1 VVLRRASAKRLS
13 VAPLG
18 RRGGSPLPATG
29 CSMLILRLRC
39 LVALAL
45 LVLGAPAFAQG
56 SDATPNARTVPGAD
70 TAASDLVAVDVL
82 RARLKPLT
90 KAALGAELEGWFT
103 LLQARV
109 EAVAVADVA
118 VIEGEGAEQAE
129 AGDRAAAAR
138 AERDAVI
145 RRVKVVLAELG
156 AKGGD
161 TEEVTAYVGA
171 VAGLPPVT
179 GLQATWTT
187 VLAWVRSPEG
197 GIALAVDIGLALL
210 ILLGARIVSGLIGS
224 LLQRAL
230 GQLRQSSDLLRSF
243 LVHTTRR
250 VIFLI
255 GVVVAL
261 SQVGV
266 DVTPFVAAIGAA
278 GFVIGFAL
286 QGTLS
291 NFAAGVMILIYRPYD
306 IGDVVTAAGITGKV
320 DSMTL
325 VSTTIKT
332 GDNQSIVVP
341 NGSIWGGVI
350 TNITANPTRR
360 IDMTFGIGYG
370 DDIGRAKEIL
380 VELCGRHELVL
391 ADPAPVVEVGA
402 LGASSVDLIC
412 RPWAKT
418 GDYWAVFWDL
428 TRQVKERFDQEGIS
442 IPFPQQDVHI
452 YRHEASGA

>member
-1 VVLRRASAKRLS
+1 MPTHRLLVVLF
-13 VAPLG
+13 
-18 RRGGSPLPATG
+18 
-29 CSMLILRLRC
+29 
-39 LVALAL
+39 LAL
-45 LVLGAPAFAQG
+45 GSSLLAQ
-56 SDATPNARTVPGAD
+56 TPQDVPQARTVPAAD
-70 TAASDLVAVDVL
+70 TAASDLVSVDVL

-90 KAALGAELEGWFT
+90 KDALGDELQGWFT

-109 EAVAVADVA
+109 EAVSAADVA
-118 VIEGEGAEQAE
+118 VIEGEGAAQAE
-129 AGDRAAAAR
+129 AGDRAAVAR
-138 AERDAVI
+138 AERDAVV
-145 RRVKVVLAELG
+145 RRIKAVADELD
-156 AKGGD
+156 AKGGETD
-161 TEEVTAYVGA
+161 EVRAYVDA

-187 VLAWVRSPEG
+187 VLAWLRSPDG
-197 GIALAVDIGLALL
+197 GIALAIDIGLALL
-210 ILLGARIVSGLIGS
+210 ILLGARIVSGIVGG
-224 LLQRAL
+224 LLARAL
-230 GQLRQSSDLLRSF
+230 GQLRQTSDLLRSF

-250 VIFLI
+250 IIFLI
-255 GVVVAL
+255 GLVVAL

-306 IGDVVTAAGITGKV
+306 IGDVITAAGITGKV

-380 VELCGRHELVL
+380 IELCGQHELVL

-452 YRHEASGA
+452 YRHEPA

>member
-1 VVLRRASAKRLS
+1 MPTLRLLALFLLLLGSVVAAQ
-13 VAPLG
+13 G
-18 RRGGSPLPATG
+18 TQGLPAT
-29 CSMLILRLRC
+29 
-39 LVALAL
+39 
-45 LVLGAPAFAQG
+45 
-56 SDATPNARTVPGAD
+56 RTVPPVE
-70 TAASDLVAVDVL
+70 TKASDLVSVDVL

-90 KAALGAELEGWFT
+90 KAALTAELEGWFT

-109 EAVAVADVA
+109 ETVSVADVE
-118 VIEGEGAEQAE
+118 VIETSGAAQAD

-138 AERDAVI
+138 AERDAVV
-145 RRVKVVLAELG
+145 RRVRVVVDELG
-156 AKGGD
+156 AKGGE
-161 TEEVTAYVGA
+161 TGEVESYVTAV
-171 VAGLPPVT
+171 VGLPPVT

-187 VLAWVRSPEG
+187 VLAWLRSPDG
-197 GIALAVDIGLALL
+197 GVALAIDVGLALL
-210 ILLGARIVSGLIGS
+210 ILVAARIVSGILGG
-224 LLQRAL
+224 LLSRAL
-230 GQLRQSSDLLRSF
+230 GQLSQTSDLLRSF
-243 LVHTTRR
+243 LVHTARR
-250 VIFLI
+250 VVFLI

-261 SQVGV
+261 SQVGI

-360 IDMTFGIGYG
+360 IDMTFGIGYR
-370 DDIGRAKEIL
+370 DDIGRAKQIL
-380 VELCGRHELVL
+380 QELCAQHELVL
-391 ADPAPVVEVGA
+391 GDPAPVIEVSA

-418 GDYWAVFWDL
+418 GDYWTVFWDL
-428 TRQVKERFDQEGIS
+428 TRQVKERFDREGIS

-452 YRHEASGA
+452 YRHEPA

>member
-1 VVLRRASAKRLS
+1 M
-13 VAPLG
+13 P
-18 RRGGSPLPATG
+18 T
-29 CSMLILRLRC
+29 LRL
-39 LVALAL
+39 LALAL
-45 LVLGAPAFAQG
+45 LFSASVVMAQG
-56 SDATPNARTVPGAD
+56 TQDLPATRTVP
-70 TAASDLVAVDVL
+70 TVETKASDLVSVDVL

-90 KAALGAELEGWFT
+90 KTALTAELEGWFAV
-103 LLQARV
+103 LQARV
-109 EAVAVADVA
+109 ESVSAADVA
-118 VIEGEGAEQAE
+118 VIETSGTEQAE

-138 AERDAVI
+138 AERDAVV
-145 RRVKVVLAELG
+145 RRVRVVVDELG
-156 AKGGD
+156 AKGGE
-161 TEEVTAYVGA
+161 TEEVQSYVAA

-187 VLAWVRSPEG
+187 VLAWLRSPDG
-197 GIALAVDIGLALL
+197 GIALAIDVGLALL
-210 ILLGARIVSGLIGS
+210 ILVAARIVSGILGG
-224 LLQRAL
+224 LLSRAL
-230 GQLRQSSDLLRSF
+230 GQLSQTSDLLRSF
-243 LVHTTRR
+243 LVHTARR
-250 VIFLI
+250 IVFLI

-261 SQVGV
+261 SQVGI

-306 IGDVVTAAGITGKV
+306 IGDVITAAGITGKV

-360 IDMTFGIGYG
+360 IDMTFGIGYR

-380 VELCGRHELVL
+380 QELCAQHELVL
-391 ADPAPVVEVGA
+391 GDPAPVIEVAA

-418 GDYWAVFWDL
+418 GDYWTVFWDL
-428 TRQVKERFDQEGIS
+428 TRQVKERFDREGIS

-452 YRHEASGA
+452 YRHEPA

>member
-1 VVLRRASAKRLS
+1 M
-13 VAPLG
+13 
-18 RRGGSPLPATG
+18 T
-29 CSMLILRLRC
+29 
-39 LVALAL
+39 
-45 LVLGAPAFAQG
+45 
-56 SDATPNARTVPGAD
+56 RTVPATD
-70 TAASDLVAVDVL
+70 TAASSLVSVDVL

-90 KAALGAELEGWFT
+90 KDALGAELAGWFS

-109 EAVAVADVA
+109 EAVSTADVA
-118 VIEGEGAEQAE
+118 VIEGEGDAQAE

-138 AERDAVI
+138 AERDAVV
-145 RRVKVVLAELG
+145 RRLRVVVDELG

-161 TEEVTAYVGA
+161 TEEVEAYIGA

-187 VLAWVRSPEG
+187 VLAWLRSPEG
-197 GIALAVDIGLALL
+197 GLALAVDVGLALL
-210 ILLGARIVSGLIGS
+210 ILLGARIISGLVGGI
-224 LLQRAL
+224 LQRAL
-230 GQLRQSSDLLRSF
+230 GQLRQTSDLLRSF

-250 VIFLI
+250 IIFLI

-291 NFAAGVMILIYRPYD
+291 NFASGVMILIYRPYD

-360 IDMTFGIGYG
+360 IDLTFGIGYG
-370 DDIGRAKEIL
+370 DDIGLAKDIL
-380 VELCGRHELVL
+380 LELCAKHELVL
-391 ADPAPVVEVGA
+391 KDPEPVVQVGA

-412 RPWAKT
+412 RPWAQT
-418 GDYWAVFWDL
+418 GDYWTVLWDL

-452 YRHEASGA
+452 YRHEPA

>member
-1 VVLRRASAKRLS
+1 MLRTLFLS
-13 VAPLG
+13 SFFLLG
-18 RRGGSPLPATG
+18 
-29 CSMLILRLRC
+29 
-39 LVALAL
+39 
-45 LVLGAPAFAQG
+45 LGALSPAQETQVPG
-56 SDATPNARTVPGAD
+56 PTRTVPAAD
-70 TAASDLVAVDVL
+70 TAASALVSVDVL

-90 KAALGAELEGWFT
+90 REKLGAELEGWYE
-103 LLQARV
+103 LLQGRV
-109 EAVAVADVA
+109 EAVSVADIA
-118 VIEGEGAEQAE
+118 VIEGSVEDQAA

-138 AERDAVI
+138 VERDAVV
-145 RRVKVVLAELG
+145 RRVKVVVEELD

-161 TEEVTAYVGA
+161 TEEVAAYVDA

-187 VLAWVRSPEG
+187 VLAWLRSPDG
-197 GIALAVDIGLALL
+197 GIALAIDVGLALL
-210 ILLGARIVSGLIGS
+210 ILLAARVVSGLVGG

-230 GQLRQSSDLLRSF
+230 GQLRQTSDLLRSF

-250 VIFLI
+250 VLFLI

-306 IGDVVTAAGITGKV
+306 IGDVITAAGITGKV

-360 IDMTFGIGYG
+360 IDMTFSIGYG
-370 DDIGRAKEIL
+370 DDIGRAKDIL
-380 VELCGRHELVL
+380 LELCGQHALVL
-391 ADPAPVVEVGA
+391 TDPVPVVEVGA

-412 RPWAKT
+412 RPWSQT

-452 YRHEASGA
+452 YRHEPV

>member
-1 VVLRRASAKRLS
+1 M
-13 VAPLG
+13 P
-18 RRGGSPLPATG
+18 T
-29 CSMLILRLRC
+29 LRL
-39 LVALAL
+39 LALAL
-45 LVLGAPAFAQG
+45 LFSASVVMAQG
-56 SDATPNARTVPGAD
+56 TQDLPATRTVP
-70 TAASDLVAVDVL
+70 TVETKASDLVSVDVL

-90 KAALGAELEGWFT
+90 KTALTAELEGWFAV
-103 LLQARV
+103 LQARV
-109 EAVAVADVA
+109 ESVSAADVA
-118 VIEGEGAEQAE
+118 VIETSGTEQAE

-138 AERDAVI
+138 AERDAVV
-145 RRVKVVLAELG
+145 RRVRVVVDELG
-156 AKGGD
+156 AKGGE
-161 TEEVTAYVGA
+161 TEEVQSYVAA

-187 VLAWVRSPEG
+187 VLAWLRSPDG
-197 GIALAVDIGLALL
+197 GIALAIDVGLALL
-210 ILLGARIVSGLIGS
+210 ILVAARIVSGILGG
-224 LLQRAL
+224 LLSRAL
-230 GQLRQSSDLLRSF
+230 GQLSQTSDLLRSF
-243 LVHTTRR
+243 LVHTARR
-250 VIFLI
+250 IVFLI

-261 SQVGV
+261 SQIGI

-306 IGDVVTAAGITGKV
+306 IGDVITAAGITGKV

-360 IDMTFGIGYG
+360 IDMTFGIGYR

-380 VELCGRHELVL
+380 QELCAQHELVL
-391 ADPAPVVEVGA
+391 GDPAPVIEVAA

-418 GDYWAVFWDL
+418 GDYWTVFWDL
-428 TRQVKERFDQEGIS
+428 TRQVKERFDREGIS

-452 YRHEASGA
+452 YRHEPA

>member
-1 VVLRRASAKRLS
+1 MPTLRLLALFLLLLGSVVAAQ
-13 VAPLG
+13 G
-18 RRGGSPLPATG
+18 TQDLPAT
-29 CSMLILRLRC
+29 
-39 LVALAL
+39 
-45 LVLGAPAFAQG
+45 
-56 SDATPNARTVPGAD
+56 RTVPPVE
-70 TAASDLVAVDVL
+70 TKASDLVSVDVL

-90 KAALGAELEGWFT
+90 KAALTAELEGWFT

-109 EAVAVADVA
+109 ETVSVADVE
-118 VIEGEGAEQAE
+118 VIETSGAAQAD

-138 AERDAVI
+138 AERDAVV
-145 RRVKVVLAELG
+145 RRVRVVVDELG
-156 AKGGD
+156 AKGGE
-161 TEEVTAYVGA
+161 TGEVESYVTAV
-171 VAGLPPVT
+171 VGLPPVT

-187 VLAWVRSPEG
+187 VLAWLRSPDG
-197 GIALAVDIGLALL
+197 GVALAIDVGLALL
-210 ILLGARIVSGLIGS
+210 ILVAARIVSGILGG
-224 LLQRAL
+224 LLSRAL
-230 GQLRQSSDLLRSF
+230 GQLSQTSDLLRSF
-243 LVHTTRR
+243 LVHTARR
-250 VIFLI
+250 VVFLI

-261 SQVGV
+261 SQVGI

-360 IDMTFGIGYG
+360 IDMTFGIGYR
-370 DDIGRAKEIL
+370 DDIGRAKQIL
-380 VELCGRHELVL
+380 QELCAQHELVL
-391 ADPAPVVEVGA
+391 GDPAPVIEVSA

-418 GDYWAVFWDL
+418 GDYWTVFWDL
-428 TRQVKERFDQEGIS
+428 TRQVKERFDREGIS

-452 YRHEASGA
+452 YRHEPA